1 VERASA
7 KEVARAM
14 TLVELRFVR
23 DPRDPCWELWPASP
37 GMRTGLI
44 DWLLEDA
51 PVDAGVPPDVAEL
64 ICQALCRSRRV
75 TFLDPRAEETTS
87 PAWSAGP
94 DGWTRVLQPT
104 LFGRMSGRPRYPLLC
119 TEQPERAA
127 ELFSTEGFSW
137 VQKGQIALLSRASG
151 PPPELGHAQIDAIF
165 RREPIGRIQLGLPAD
180 IEALLLPAVDGDYAQ
195 LIALEEV
202 HRKRIIDDLASACSD
217 ADLRWSIVE
226 EKALFVERRRGAW
239 A

>member
-1 VERASA
+1 
-7 KEVARAM
+7 M

-44 DWLLEDA
+44 DWLLDES
-51 PVDAGVPPDVAEL
+51 PVDAGVPLDVAQL
-64 ICQALCRSRRV
+64 ICHALCRSRRV
-75 TFLDPRAEETTS
+75 TFLDPRAEEEPVS
-87 PAWSAGP
+87 AEWSAEP
-94 DGWTRVLQPT
+94 EGWTRVLQPT
-104 LFGRMSGRPRYPLLC
+104 LLGRMSGRPRYPLLC
-119 TEQPERAA
+119 TEDPQRAA
-127 ELFSTEGFSW
+127 ELFSIERFPW
-137 VQKGQIALLSRASG
+137 PQKGQIALLSRAAG
-151 PPPELGHAQIDAIF
+151 PPPDLGHAQIDAIF

-202 HRKRIIDDLASACSD
+202 HRKRIIDDLASAC
-217 ADLRWSIVE
+217 ADTDRRWAIVE

-239 A
+239 G